1 MEGLDAI
8 EKDYTYESYQITVFR
23 LLRWVYKRSER
34 MPCKGLPTASLQ
46 NGQKT
51 YDPVTGCPFLVI
63 L

>member
-23 LLRWVYKRSER
+23 LLRGINKGSER
-34 MPCKGLPTASLQ
+34 VPCQGLPTASLQ
-46 NGQKT
+46 NGQKASA
-51 YDPVTGCPFLVI
+51 PVTGCPFLVI